1 MGQSVPITFPVHP
14 TPDCLLGRDEEGHWI
29 VRDARGLS
37 GGVFVSRDAALRF
50 AAHETNHR
58 PHAVHPV
65 PEAIRLTLTGA
76 LPSF

>member
-1 MGQSVPITFPVHP
+1 MGQTASVTFPVH
-14 TPDCLLGRDEEGHWI
+14 TAPDCLLGRDEKDHWV

-58 PHAVHPV
+58 ADAVHLV
-65 PEAIRLTLTGA
+65 PEPIRLTLTGA